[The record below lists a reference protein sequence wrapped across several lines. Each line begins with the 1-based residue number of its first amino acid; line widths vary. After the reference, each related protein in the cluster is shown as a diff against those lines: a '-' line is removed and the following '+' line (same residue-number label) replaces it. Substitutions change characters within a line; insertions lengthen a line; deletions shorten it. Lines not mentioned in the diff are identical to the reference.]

1 MPKIPLYS
9 ERTGSAVPTPA
20 GSLGPRMSSQPL
32 VSAALAPTRL
42 VGQAAEAAT
51 KFADN
56 EMKFEQEKA
65 KIDFEFAMA
74 EKERDDKRIVRE
86 QSTAVAQQMNDL
98 VMRDTSTSTGEFD
111 AMFGSEAESIRESV
125 KGLGYT
131 PRRTELVTNAVEGV
145 LSRARMDGQQKAFAR
160 GQEQSSIAANEA
172 LNANMRQMATLPG
185 NHPERQRLLAESIG
199 IIQDGRNEGL
209 KTGYTENS
217 FSNAVIQL
225 DYERMADGATTRSQ
239 IDELRDR
246 LSTDTTLSANNATA
260 VKQYLKQA
268 DTRVKNETFEFTAG
282 QVRDIS
288 VNVANINDMD
298 VISDS
303 LTNNEPVDIEF
314 SNGDVSTFDPR
325 QFTNRERIQLG
336 QLVSQLQQGVRSDIY
351 QSGVEDVN
359 NLADKASQQQLAA
372 AADSMKKTGVATVV
386 TTDGTTE
393 TIDMGQLDPTQW
405 GAVSQLFTSA
415 ANEAP
420 NLIAAQAVAAG
431 KDYFMSANSPAG
443 AVKGMSVLYDPKQME
458 VNGQTLSDVD
468 DVLINSV
475 QQTVSTINSEY
486 AAGNLSPAEA
496 AERLNIVKGVLSH
509 RYTEG
514 TSAAERNP
522 SKGKTALDAI
532 TSARNSLKT
541 AVTKTAMIN
550 TAASSLVND
559 TFVTNPSL
567 TNMSNPDKQK
577 AIKAAVMKTLS
588 DGGVSAVFK
597 MLEQNSVTYDEFS
610 GLLNNGADIG
620 MGMFD
625 KLDPDSEEYAKVMQS
640 LELYRAMKEYPS
652 IVDRHVGEDQR
663 GFFDSVLRRST
674 YVPMELAVMNQAKAM
689 KLDYSATIKE
699 SKILKELD
707 NINSKVNDGRLAR
720 LYDFMFGE
728 ETPQKIK
735 NPNAVLQTL
744 KRRVKDY
751 MELGNGEEAALEM
764 ASGDIIDTHV
774 FVRGYLFKK
783 NINTPF
789 NIGDLANAG
798 VAEIVNRSES
808 KMAATPILAGE
819 YDSEELSFIVSENGK
834 IFTLAQQGV
843 HPILGAIV
851 DENGQV
857 KGTSNITFTV
867 EELQSFYKNQ
877 RMTEIQAG
885 HKSTMDNER
894 RIAEIMREDKDAEI
908 KSQQALQRILSNLEK
923 SDK

>member
-9 ERTGSAVPTPA
+9 ERPGSAVPTPA
-20 GSLGPRMSSQPL
+20 GSLGPRMSAQSL
-32 VSAALAPTRL
+32 ASAALAPARL

-51 KFADN
+51 KFAAN

-65 KIDFEFAMA
+65 KIDFEFSMA

-86 QSTAVAQQMNDL
+86 QSTAVAEQMNDL

-111 AMFGSEAESIRESV
+111 AMFGSEAESIRESI

-131 PRRTELVTNAVEGV
+131 PRRTELVTNAVESV

-160 GQEQSSIAANEA
+160 GQEQSGIAANEA
-172 LNANMRQMATLPG
+172 LDANMRQMATLPG

-225 DYERMADGATTRSQ
+225 DYERLADGATTRSQ
-239 IDELRDR
+239 IDELKDR

-268 DTRVKNETFEFTAG
+268 DTRVKNETFELTAE

-298 VISDS
+298 AISDS
-303 LTNNEPVDIEF
+303 LTNNDPVDIEF

-325 QFTNRERIQLG
+325 QFTNRERVQLG
-336 QLVSQLQQGVRSDIY
+336 QLVSQLQQRVRSDIY

-372 AADSMKKTGVATVV
+372 AANSMKKTGVATVV

-415 ANEAP
+415 AEKAP
-420 NLIAAQAVAAG
+420 NLIAAQAMAAG
-431 KDYFMSANSPAG
+431 KDYLMSTSSQAG
-443 AVKGMSVLYDPKQME
+443 AVQGMSVLYDPKQME
-458 VNGQTLSDVD
+458 MNGQTLKNVD

-475 QQTVSTINSEY
+475 QQTVSTINSEH

-496 AERLNIVKGVLSH
+496 AARLNIAKAVLNN

-522 SKGKTALDAI
+522 SSGKAALDAI

-541 AVTKTAMIN
+541 AVTKTATIN
-550 TAASSLVND
+550 AAANSLLNN
-559 TFVTNPSL
+559 TFVANPSL

-577 AIKAAVMKTLS
+577 AIQAAVTEIVKTEKGGAS
-588 DGGVSAVFK
+588 DVFK

-625 KLDPDSEEYAKVMQS
+625 NLDPDSEEYAKVMQS
-640 LELYRAMKEYPS
+640 LELYRAIKEYPS

-674 YVPMELAVMNQAKAM
+674 YVPMERAVMNQAKAM

-707 NINSKVNDGRLAR
+707 EIKSKVNNDFFAR
-720 LYDFMFGE
+720 LGLKG
-728 ETPQKIK
+728 QKIK
-735 NPNAVLQTL
+735 NRNAISQTL

-751 MELGNGEEAALEM
+751 MELGNGEKDALEM
-764 ASGDIIDTHV
+764 ASKDIIDTHV
-774 FVRGYLFKK
+774 FVLGQLFKK
-783 NINTPF
+783 NVNTPF
-789 NIGDLANAG
+789 NIGDLAKAG

-808 KMAATPILAGE
+808 KMPGTAILTGE
-819 YDSEELSFIVSENGK
+819 YDSDELSFIISENGK
-834 IFTLAQQGV
+834 IFTLVEQGV
-843 HPILGAIV
+843 HPVLGAIV
-851 DENGQV
+851 DENGKI
-857 KGTSNITFTV
+857 KGASNITFTA
-867 EELQSFYKNQ
+867 EELQSFNKNQ

-885 HKSTMDNER
+885 HQSTMDNER
-894 RIAEIMREDKDAEI
+894 RIAEIMREDKAAE
-908 KSQQALQRILSNLEK
+908 KESQEALQRILSNLEK